1 MSKKEEMTGLLSVGK
16 APRKISKYESYVEI
30 RRVNSVR
37 QALKRSIGLIPK
49 RQVMK

>member
-1 MSKKEEMTGLLSVGK
+1 MSKKEEMTGLLRVGK
-16 APRKISKYESYVEI
+16 APRKISKYDSYVEI